1 MEQRCFSH
9 ALRSANPRAREPNLI
24 MEFDGDLNAGQQAK
38 WGFGKVARNG
48 IDLLP
53 FAVLFDLRS
62 QVNEQ
67 LSFLELS
74 L

>member
-1 MEQRCFSH
+1 
-9 ALRSANPRAREPNLI
+9 